1 MRNQKAARDHG
12 PLPCMDLMQTTP
24 RIESLLKRDR
34 AIVISGVVAVVAIA
48 WGYTIYVA
56 QSNADMGTSMGMAM
70 GNVRPWSGADFSLM
84 FVMWA
89 VMMVAMMVPSAAPMV
104 LLFATVNRRRRE
116 QSRPF
121 VATSVFLSGYLVIWA
136 GFALVATLG
145 NWGLHQAS
153 LLSSMMGGSSSG
165 YLGGGLLLLAG
176 LFQWS
181 QLKYGCLTHCR
192 SPLSFLMSDWREGT
206 GGAFKMGLQHG
217 KYCLGC
223 CWVLMAL
230 LFVLGV
236 MNLVWIAAL
245 AAFVLAEKVIP
256 GGRKVSTVTGGLL
269 VAWGVWASLAAA
281 I

>member
-1 MRNQKAARDHG
+1 MRNQRAARDHG

-24 RIESLLKRDR
+24 RIESLLKQDR
-34 AIVISGVVAVVAIA
+34 AIVISGVVAVVVIA

-70 GNVRPWSGADFSLM
+70 GNVRSWSGADFSLM

-89 VMMVAMMVPSAAPMV
+89 VMMVAMMVPSAAPMI

-116 QSRPF
+116 QSGPF
-121 VATSVFLSGYLVIWA
+121 VSTGVFLSGYLVVWA
-136 GFALVATLG
+136 GFALVATQG

-153 LLSSMMGGSSSG
+153 LLTSMMGGSSSG
-165 YLGGGLLLLAG
+165 YLGGALLLTAG
-176 LFQWS
+176 IFQWS
-181 QLKYGCLTHCR
+181 QLKYVCLTHCR
-192 SPLSFLMSDWREGT
+192 SPLSFLMSDWKDGT

-217 KYCLGC
+217 RYCLGC
-223 CWVLMAL
+223 CWILMAL

-245 AAFVLAEKVIP
+245 AAFVLTEKVIP
-256 GGRKVSTVTGGLL
+256 AGKTISKITGGLL
-269 VAWGVWASLAAA
+269 VAWGSWAVLAAA
-281 I
+281 V

>member
-1 MRNQKAARDHG
+1 MPTSTH
-12 PLPCMDLMQTTP
+12 
-24 RIESLLKRDR
+24 IEYLLKRDR
-34 AIVISGVVAVVAIA
+34 AIVISGVVALVAIA
-48 WGYTIYVA
+48 WGYTVYIA
-56 QSNADMGTSMGMAM
+56 QSNADMGASMGMAM
-70 GNVRPWSGADFSLM
+70 GNVRSWSGTDFSFMYL
-84 FVMWA
+84 MWA
-89 VMMVAMMVPSAAPMV
+89 VMMVAMMVPSAAPMI

-116 QSRPF
+116 ESRPF

-176 LFQWS
+176 VFQWS
-181 QLKYGCLTHCR
+181 QLKYVCLTHCR

-223 CWVLMAL
+223 CWILMAL

-245 AAFVLAEKVIP
+245 AAFVLAEKVVP

-269 VAWGVWASLAAA
+269 VAWGAWAILAAA
-281 I
+281 F

>member
-1 MRNQKAARDHG
+1 MAVNSRGH
-12 PLPCMDLMQTTP
+12 LPDLNPMPTSTH
-24 RIESLLKRDR
+24 IEYLLKRDR
-34 AIVISGVVAVVAIA
+34 AIVISGVVALVAIA
-48 WGYTIYVA
+48 WGYTIYIA
-56 QSNADMGTSMGMAM
+56 QSNGDMGASMGMAM
-70 GNVRPWSGADFSLM
+70 GNVRSWSATDFSLM

-89 VMMVAMMVPSAAPMV
+89 VMMVAMMVPSAAPMI

-116 QSRPF
+116 ESRPF

-165 YLGGGLLLLAG
+165 YLGGALLLLAG
-176 LFQWS
+176 VFQWS
-181 QLKYGCLTHCR
+181 QLKYVCLTHCR

-206 GGAFKMGLQHG
+206 GGAFKMGVQHG

-223 CWVLMAL
+223 CWILMAL

-245 AAFVLAEKVIP
+245 AAFVLAEKVVP
-256 GGRKVSTVTGGLL
+256 GGRKVSKITGGLL
-269 VAWGVWASLAAA
+269 VVWGAWAILAAA
-281 I
+281 F

>member
-1 MRNQKAARDHG
+1 
-12 PLPCMDLMQTTP
+12 MQTSTA
-24 RIESLLKRDR
+24 IESIVKRDR
-34 AIVISGVVAVVAIA
+34 AVVIAGVVAVSAIA
-48 WGYTIYVA
+48 WAYVIYVA
-56 QSNADMGTSMGMAM
+56 QSNSGDGMSMSMAA
-70 GNVRPWSGADFSLM
+70 GNVHSWTGVDFVLM
-84 FVMWA
+84 FVMWS
-89 VMMVAMMVPSAAPMV
+89 VMMVAMMVPSAAPML

-121 VATSVFLSGYLVIWA
+121 VSTGVFLSGYIVVWSL
-136 GFALVATLG
+136 FAVGATLG

-153 LLSSMMGGSSSG
+153 LLGSMMGESSSG
-165 YLGGGLLLLAG
+165 YLGGGLLLTAG

-181 QLKYGCLTHCR
+181 RLKYVCLTHCR
-192 SPLSFLMSDWREGT
+192 SPLSFLMSDWKEGT
-206 GGAFKMGLQHG
+206 AGAFKMGLQHG

-245 AAFVLAEKVIP
+245 AAFVLAEKVAP
-256 GGRKVSTVTGGLL
+256 AGEKVSRVTGVLL
-269 VAWGVWASLAAA
+269 IAWGAWAILAAA

>member
-1 MRNQKAARDHG
+1 
-12 PLPCMDLMQTTP
+12 MDLMQTTP
-24 RIESLLKRDR
+24 RIESLLKQDR

-56 QSNADMGTSMGMAM
+56 QSNADMGTSMGMGMAM
-70 GNVRPWSGADFSLM
+70 GNVRSWSGADFSLM
-84 FVMWA
+84 FEMWA

-181 QLKYGCLTHCR
+181 QMKYVCLTHCR
-192 SPLSFLMSDWREGT
+192 SPLSFLMSDWREGA

-223 CWVLMAL
+223 CWLLMAL

-269 VAWGVWASLAAA
+269 VAWGAWAILAAA